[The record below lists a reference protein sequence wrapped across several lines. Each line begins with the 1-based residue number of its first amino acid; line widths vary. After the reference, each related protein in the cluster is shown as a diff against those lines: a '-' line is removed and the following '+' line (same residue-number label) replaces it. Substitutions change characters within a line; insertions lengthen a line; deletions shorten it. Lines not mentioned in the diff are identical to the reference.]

1 MNDQTSSTSIEQL
14 EPANVWRLFAG
25 FCTVPHGSKKEER
38 IRAHVRGLAEKQ
50 GFPVR
55 EDATGNLVIEVP
67 ATPGHENAPTV
78 VLQGHLDMVCEKN
91 TGTPH
96 DFDRDPIRCII
107 DKDPNGEMIVRADG
121 TTLGADNG
129 IGVALGFA
137 AATSPDVVHGPL
149 ELLCTIDEEA
159 GMTGAKALAPDFFK
173 GKRMLN
179 LDSEEDDA
187 LYIGC
192 AGGCDVTAT
201 WEFKTTPPPAD
212 VEAGRI
218 TVLGCRGGHSG
229 CDIHLNRASAIK
241 LLVRVLRTAEGRI
254 RLAGFTGGS
263 KRNVIPREA
272 SAVIVGSARTL
283 RALGKVAAEVQ
294 AEAVREAKEDK
305 CTIKV
310 EKVAPSEAAAVISPT
325 ETTRFL
331 TTLNALPHGVLA
343 VVPEIAGLIQ
353 TSNSTSTVESKTA
366 DGKLRI
372 TVGCLARSSSMPQLD
387 AAVKQIMAI
396 GKLGGAAVESG
407 NGYPGWQPDVKS
419 PVLATCRELY
429 EKLFGKPPIVAAIH
443 AGLEC
448 GLIGERMG
456 GMDMISFGPH
466 IVSPHS
472 PDEHIY
478 VASVQ
483 KIWTYLKAVLAELAK

>member
-1 MNDQTSSTSIEQL
+1 MNDQMNVTSIEQL
-14 EPANVWRLFAG
+14 EPAQVWRAFAG
-25 FCTVPHGSKKEER
+25 FCTVPHGSKKEEK
-38 IRAHVRGLAEKQ
+38 IRAHVRALAEKHH
-50 GFPVR
+50 FPVR
-55 EDATGNLVIEVP
+55 EDSVGNLIIEVP
-67 ATPGHENAPTV
+67 ATPGHENAPIT

-96 DFDRDPIRCII
+96 DFDRDPIKCVIT
-107 DKDPNGEMIVRADG
+107 KDPAGEMIVKADG

-129 IGVALGFA
+129 IGVALAFA
-137 AATSPDVVHGPL
+137 AATTPGVVHGPM
-149 ELLCTIDEEA
+149 EILCTIDEEA

-192 AGGCDVTAT
+192 AGGCDVTLD
-201 WEFKTTPPPAD
+201 WDFKTTPPAAD
-212 VEAGRI
+212 VEAARI

-241 LLVRVLRTAEGRI
+241 LLVRVLRTAEGLI
-254 RLAGFTGGS
+254 RMASFTGGS

-272 SAVIVGSARTL
+272 TAVVVGSARTI
-283 RALGKVAAEVQ
+283 RALGKAAAAIQ
-294 AEAVREAKEDK
+294 AEAIRESKEDK
-305 CTIKV
+305 CVIRV
-310 EKVAPSEAAAVISPT
+310 EKVAASEAAAVIAPSDT
-325 ETTRFL
+325 QRFL
-331 TTLNALPHGVLA
+331 TTINALPHGVLA

-353 TSNSTSTVESKTA
+353 TSNSTSTVECRKA
-366 DGKLRI
+366 DGKLHL

-396 GKLGGAAVESG
+396 GTLGGAAVESG

-419 PVLATCRELY
+419 PLLATCRGLY
-429 EKLFGKPPIVAAIH
+429 EQMFGKPPIVAAIH

-448 GLIGERMG
+448 GIINERMG
-456 GMDMISFGPH
+456 QMDMISFGPH

-472 PDEHIY
+472 PDEHVY

-483 KIWTYLKAVLAELAK
+483 KIWEYLKAVLAELAK